1 MCVVVFLYCRR
12 HDAPGKLDNMLAA
25 LADRAKKKAGALAL
39 VDAEAGPAVV
49 SEVPAK
55 VVGATSKAPKAKAG
69 VKAVPEKSA
78 KKVPAAP
85 VMLGCSKC
93 RGSPKGCVQCRNP
106 NYSGKRFQA
115 K

>member
-1 MCVVVFLYCRR
+1 MVAIVYCRR
-12 HDAPGKLDNMLAA
+12 HDAPGKLDNMLTA
-25 LADRAKKKAGALAL
+25 LAERAKQKADALAL

-49 SEVPAK
+49 KGVPAK
-55 VVGATSKAPKAKAG
+55 VVQATSKAPKKKAG
-69 VKAVPEKSA
+69 VKAVPEKPA
-78 KKVPAAP
+78 KEVHAAP